1 MGKLKV
7 TDVKKYLKGL
17 DQKELTAMIME
28 FYKANKSVQDYFAI
42 KILGETAVQELFEKA
57 QVEINNEFFPAK
69 GHGKMRLS
77 VAKKAISDFKKQ
89 TGDIVKTTDL
99 MLYYVEIGTEF
110 TNTYGDIDM
119 PFYNSLLSVFQKVV
133 ETCEEDEQLYTQFSK
148 RLYDVVEES
157 DGVGWGYHDGLEQLY
172 YSLSWL
178 EDE

>member
-1 MGKLKV
+1 MMKLKV
-7 TDVKKYLKGL
+7 TDVKKYLKEL
-17 DQKELTAMIME
+17 NQKELTEVIME
-28 FYKANKSVQDYFAI
+28 LYKANKPVQDYFTI

-57 QVEINNEFFPAK
+57 QLEIKNEFFPAK

-133 ETCEEDEQLYTQFSK
+133 ATCEEDEQLFTQFSQ
-148 RLYDVVEES
+148 RLYDVVEGS
-157 DGVGWGYHDGLEQLY
+157 DGVGWGYHDGLEHFY

-178 EDE
+178 EEE